1 MKRFILPLMI
11 LLFVGSLFAVESAP
25 SEVVGYVKYDCVA
38 GLNLVALPMEQGFTL
53 SSEVGDTYPGQIDQ
67 ISRWDADLQFWES
80 AVFYDFGDGTGIWDP
95 DFAVEPGSV
104 IMISTTAPI
113 SFFSIGS
120 MPNSNAQ
127 YAMIS
132 GLNTMMVPLNKS
144 QLTLSSELG
153 DEIGTVDQLSSWAA
167 GLQFWESAVFYDF
180 GDGTGIWDPD
190 FNVSIGTPVMASV
203 TSPTTWPQGPRGNN
217 QGTLQKF
224 TGK

>member
-1 MKRFILPLMI
+1 MKRFILPL
-11 LLFVGSLFAVESAP
+11 LLLLAVGLLIAAESEP

-38 GLNLVALPMEQGFTL
+38 GLNLVALPIEQGFTL

-67 ISRWDADLQFWES
+67 ISRWDAD
-80 AVFYDFGDGTGIWDP
+80 
-95 DFAVEPGSV
+95 
-104 IMISTTAPI
+104 
-113 SFFSIGS
+113 
-120 MPNSNAQ
+120 
-127 YAMIS
+127 
-132 GLNTMMVPLNKS
+132 
-144 QLTLSSELG
+144 
-153 DEIGTVDQLSSWAA
+153 
-167 GLQFWESAVFYDF
+167 LQFWESAVFYDF